1 MKKFEFV
8 LYING
13 NIICQR
19 FFSVKNFN
27 PKILNSLELVDCI
40 NDCVKLIQD
49 DLKEK
54 TFEYLYKSFNP
65 YKEQTKEEVVY
76 ENIYDNEDIFDFEIK
91 IDERCVAKK
100 RFTGNVYPQRVRYSV
115 DVRKIIPSLI
125 KQIQEAFSLEYFS
138 VEYSGIAL

>member
-8 LYING
+8 LYINN

-19 FFSVKNFN
+19 FFSVKNYN
-27 PKILNSLELVDCI
+27 PRILKSTELIDCV
-40 NDCVKLIQD
+40 NDCVGLIER

-54 TFEYLYKSFNP
+54 TYEYLYKNFNP
-65 YKEQTKEEVVY
+65 YKEQTKEEIIV

-91 IDERCVAKK
+91 IDDKCVVKK

-115 DVRKIIPSLI
+115 DVRKIIPALI
-125 KQIQEAFSLEYFS
+125 KQIQETFSEENFS
-138 VEYSGIAL
+138 VEYSETTL